1 MRGNEINNA
10 DETSNNCILCA
21 RPVSRS
27 IYRSMKLPGLFLPR
41 RKPFGVYGGVASP
54 AMKIPFPRSPSPPFN
69 RPRSQNFPSCSL
81 PRGIKR
87 NGPKGHRAFHAL
99 DIRLITFSLRFPRRR
114 HDRLTRTTFPWEKK
128 RKFLDGLPDRSRA
141 KTRNATFLHSPRLRS
156 SLRLPY
162 VYLRLPCASPSIVG
176 AGEKTGGGKWKVDFS
191 NGRNYRRFKEEVI
204 DRLSVIAIVT
214 STDVKKRFLSS
225 FPQRQFLGWPDSWR
239 NRCLGSDVTR
249 SSSWISTLLPLGE
262 SILLPARC
270 DLVISLFPREISMKL
285 WNDSCGNF
293 LFEFNLK
300 EREGVVGVYVSKYM
314 FY

>member
-1 MRGNEINNA
+1 MQTGLKKQRWRFTLEGKARLTRSERRKKKKKKEERERKKENGEKEKEVRGNEINNA

-141 KTRNATFLHSPRLRS
+141 KTRNARFLHSPRLRS

-162 VYLRLPCASPSIVG
+162 VYLRLPCASPSI
-176 AGEKTGGGKWKVDFS
+176 
-191 NGRNYRRFKEEVI
+191 
-204 DRLSVIAIVT
+204 
-214 STDVKKRFLSS
+214 
-225 FPQRQFLGWPDSWR
+225 
-239 NRCLGSDVTR
+239 LGS
-249 SSSWISTLLPLGE
+249 
-262 SILLPARC
+262 A
-270 DLVISLFPREISMKL
+270 
-285 WNDSCGNF
+285 
-293 LFEFNLK
+293 
-300 EREGVVGVYVSKYM
+300 
-314 FY
+314 

>member
-128 RKFLDGLPDRSRA
+128 ENFWTVFRIDRA
-141 KTRNATFLHSPRLRS
+141 QKLETRRS
-156 SLRLPY
+156 SILLDYAARY
-162 VYLRLPCASPSIVG
+162 VYLTFTYVYLALLPPSL
-176 AGEKTGGGKWKVDFS
+176 E
-191 NGRNYRRFKEEVI
+191 R
-204 DRLSVIAIVT
+204 
-214 STDVKKRFLSS
+214 VKKRVEGNEKWTFRTGGIIGGLRRRLSIGY
-225 FPQRQFLGWPDSWR
+225 R
-239 NRCLGSDVTR
+239 
-249 SSSWISTLLPLGE
+249 
-262 SILLPARC
+262 
-270 DLVISLFPREISMKL
+270 
-285 WNDSCGNF
+285 
-293 LFEFNLK
+293 
-300 EREGVVGVYVSKYM
+300 
-314 FY
+314 